1 MTVGK
6 LDQWVVNA
14 ADPQALARFWAFVL
28 GGDAVAR
35 GDGDECCGRRPSV
48 EGGSPIPREAHSG
61 AMAGDGW
68 AFVEGDPGVGR
79 PRLSFQPDPA
89 PKDGR
94 NRIHIDVRVADIA
107 AATEAVV
114 ARGAERV
121 GEVVTDDQGSFQVL
135 RDPEGNEFCVVA
147 PTAR

>member
-1 MTVGK
+1 MTVGH

-14 ADPQALARFWAFVL
+14 ADPSALARFWAFVL
-28 GGDAVAR
+28 GGEAVT
-35 GDGDECCGRRPSV
+35 RP
-48 EGGSPIPREAHSG
+48 
-61 AMAGDGW
+61 DGW
-68 AFVEGDPGVGR
+68 AFVEGDPSVGR

-94 NRIHIDVRVADIA
+94 NRIHGDVRVDDIS

-114 ARGAERV
+114 ARGAARV
-121 GEVVTDDQGSFQVL
+121 GEVVTDEQGSFQVL

-147 PTAR
+147 PTARHR

>member
-1 MTVGK
+1 MTLGH

-14 ADPQALARFWAFVL
+14 ADPPALARFWAFVL
-28 GGDAVAR
+28 GGEAVT
-35 GDGDECCGRRPSV
+35 RP
-48 EGGSPIPREAHSG
+48 
-61 AMAGDGW
+61 DGW
-68 AFVEGDPGVGR
+68 AFVDGDPAAGR

-89 PKDGR
+89 PKEGR
-94 NRIHIDVRVADIA
+94 NRIHADVRVPDIA

-121 GEVVTDDQGSFQVL
+121 GGTVTDEQGSFQVL

-147 PTAR
+147 PVR